1 MALLVTQAC
10 RVSELPLGGW
20 TQMKSWTHR
29 VWLIFLH
36 DGDVV
41 QWRWAFH
48 TCMHQILR
56 QWLQSPHDLLYKLP
70 GLVFQLFF
78 FLKKCLVS
86 DSFLWRAM
94 LGQTFG
100 RSVRSVDTPPH
111 KEATEHMKTN
121 EEQIYDHYLT
131 WGTQGFIIGDHRT
144 SCRLLRRW
152 QRSHLH
158 WWSERS
164 SGEQNDPE
172 NVCVWPKKHIF
183 ILHNE
188 SAERNSFMILQHDNM
203 ESHRVSY
210 TVSYESM

>member
-78 FLKKCLVS
+78 FSKEMSCIWFFSLESHAGS
-86 DSFLWRAM
+86 DVWPFSEKRGHTSTQRGYGAHENKWRTNLWS
-94 LGQTFG
+94 L
-100 RSVRSVDTPPH
+100 
-111 KEATEHMKTN
+111 
-121 EEQIYDHYLT
+121 
-131 WGTQGFIIGDHRT
+131 
-144 SCRLLRRW
+144 
-152 QRSHLH
+152 SHLGN
-158 WWSERS
+158 SGIYYRGS
-164 SGEQNDPE
+164 SYLLSSPPALTTKPSPLVKRTFVRWAE
-172 NVCVWPKKHIF
+172 WPRKR
-183 ILHNE
+183 LCL
-188 SAERNSFMILQHDNM
+188 A
-203 ESHRVSY
+203 
-210 TVSYESM
+210 